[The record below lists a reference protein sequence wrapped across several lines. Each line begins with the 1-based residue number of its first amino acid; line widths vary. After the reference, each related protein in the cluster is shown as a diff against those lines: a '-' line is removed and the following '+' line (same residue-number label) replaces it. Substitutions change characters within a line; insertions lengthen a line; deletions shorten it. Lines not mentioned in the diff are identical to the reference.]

1 MADKT
6 DEEIQAAFKAAQ
18 TGWADALRAHRL
30 APPDAG
36 YSARLLALCRAAH
49 AEAMICWAAHEAG
62 YKWPRHRAAAGAGE
76 PPYELRPESGR
87 RGPEIAWQRFD
98 AAVEALNRAT
108 RGTDLQRVGS
118 AYEEM
123 AVAAGALAEEI
134 ELEDRAAGL
143 LPAKRPPA
151 RKPSVSTRAR
161 KSA

>member
-1 MADKT
+1 MTDKR
-6 DEEIQAAFKAAQ
+6 DEEIQEAFKAAQ
-18 TGWADALRAHRL
+18 TGWARALRTHRL

-36 YSARLLALCRAAH
+36 FSARILELSRAAH
-49 AEAMICWAAHEAG
+49 AEAMICWEAHDAG
-62 YKWPRHRAAAGAGE
+62 YNWPRHRAVAGE

-87 RGPEIAWQRFD
+87 RGPELAWQRFD

-108 RGTDLQRVGS
+108 RGTDLHRVGS

-134 ELEDRAAGL
+134 ELEDRASGL
-143 LPAKRPPA
+143 LDPKRTAAKQ
-151 RKPSVSTRAR
+151 TR

>member
-1 MADKT
+1 MADKI

-18 TGWADALRAHRL
+18 SGWADALRAHRL

-49 AEAMICWAAHEAG
+49 AEALICWEAHDAG
-62 YKWPRHRAAAGAGE
+62 YKWPRHRAAGGE

-87 RGPEIAWQRFD
+87 RGPEVAWQRFD
-98 AAVEALNRAT
+98 AAVEALNRVT
-108 RGTDLQRVGS
+108 RGTDIGRVGA

-123 AVAAGALAEEI
+123 AVAAGALAEDI
-134 ELEDRAAGL
+134 ELEDRASGL
-143 LPAKRPPA
+143 LPPKRRLSGRASAPA
-151 RKPSVSTRAR
+151 RSR